1 MPSAKLIEKRK
12 EFEAKQLKLHTV
24 LEEAGSE
31 LDMTKVKSLGEG
43 DSKAKVDSIRK
54 MNKELEDIGKEVDA
68 LAELDS
74 ISSFD
79 LAREHAVKGAVDSP
93 PQPKGKK
100 DEDREQK
107 TIGQMFTE
115 SPEFKAYRPG
125 QRQSAPV
132 TLDVD
137 LKTHMTTAAGWA
149 PQSLRTGKV
158 MEFATRPIQIIDL
171 IPSGRTN
178 NAAIVYMEETSFTN
192 TAAEHVEDSGAMV
205 EATLALTQRTVTVQE
220 IGVWLPVTRQQ
231 LEDVAEV
238 TAYIDQ
244 RLSFMLRQRLDSQ
257 IIVGTGLTCFLA
269 GLLTNASRQTFVLAG
284 DQLDA
289 IYDASRRVRVTGRAN
304 PNAVIVHPNDWQPI
318 RLKRSND
325 GLYILG
331 NPNEPL
337 SRIWG
342 LQVVE
347 SDAITENS
355 ALVGDFASQCQLF
368 EKRGIVLEVTD
379 SHASLFINNVDVVK
393 ATVRVAMVNYRPSA
407 FCEISGM

>member
-31 LDMTKVKSLGEG
+31 LDMAKVKSLGEG

-54 MNKELEDIGKEVDA
+54 MNKELEDI
-68 LAELDS
+68 
-74 ISSFD
+74 
-79 LAREHAVKGAVDSP
+79 KGLEGAP
-93 PQPKGKK
+93 PQPMGRKA
-100 DEDREQK
+100 ENREEK
-107 TIGQMFTE
+107 SIGQMFTE
-115 SPEFKAYRPG
+115 SPEFKAFRPG
-125 QRQSAPV
+125 TRQSLPV
-132 TLDVD
+132 TLDIP
-137 LKTHMTTAAGWA
+137 LKTTMTTTAGWA

-158 MEFATRPIQIIDL
+158 VDYATRPIQIIDL
-171 IPSGRTN
+171 IPAGRTT
-178 NAAIVYMEETSFTN
+178 NAAIVYMEETGFTN
-192 TAAEHVEDSGAMV
+192 TAAEHVESTGAMV
-205 EATLALTQRTVTVQE
+205 EATLALTQRSVTVQE

-231 LEDVAEV
+231 LEDVEGI
-238 TAYIDQ
+238 TSYIDN

-269 GLLTNASRQTFVLAG
+269 GLLANAGRQTFVLAG

-289 IYDASRRVRVTGRAN
+289 IYDAARRVRVTGRAN

-342 LQVVE
+342 MQVVE
-347 SDAITENS
+347 SDAITEGS
-355 ALVGDFASQCQLF
+355 TLVGDFASQCELV

-379 SHASLFINNVDVVK
+379 SHASLFINNVDCVK
-393 ATVRVAMVNYRPSA
+393 ATVRVALVNYRPSA

>member
-31 LDMTKVKSLGEG
+31 LDMAKVKSLGEG

-79 LAREHAVKGAVDSP
+79 LAREHAVKGLEGAP
-93 PQPKGKK
+93 PQPMGRKA
-100 DEDREQK
+100 ENREEK
-107 TIGQMFTE
+107 SIGQMFTE
-115 SPEFKAYRPG
+115 SPEFKAFRPG
-125 QRQSAPV
+125 TRQSLPV
-132 TLDVD
+132 TLDIP
-137 LKTHMTTAAGWA
+137 LKTTMTTTAGWA

-158 MEFATRPIQIIDL
+158 VDYATRPIQIIDL
-171 IPSGRTN
+171 IPAGRTT
-178 NAAIVYMEETSFTN
+178 NAAIVYMEETGFTN
-192 TAAEHVEDSGAMV
+192 TAAEHVESTGAMV
-205 EATLALTQRTVTVQE
+205 EATLALTQRSVTVQE

-231 LEDVAEV
+231 LEDVEGI
-238 TAYIDQ
+238 TSYIDN

-269 GLLTNASRQTFVLAG
+269 GLLANAGRQTFVLAG

-289 IYDASRRVRVTGRAN
+289 IYDAARRVRVTGRAN

-342 LQVVE
+342 MQVVE
-347 SDAITENS
+347 SDAITEGS
-355 ALVGDFASQCQLF
+355 TLVGDFASQCELV

-379 SHASLFINNVDVVK
+379 SHASLFINNVDCVK
-393 ATVRVAMVNYRPSA
+393 ATVRVALVNYRPSA

>member
-1 MPSAKLIEKRK
+1 MPNAKLVEKRNELK
-12 EFEAKQLKLHTV
+12 AKQDKLHQV
-24 LEEAGSE
+24 LVE
-31 LDMTKVKSLGEG
+31 MG
-43 DSKAKVDSIRK
+43 DSGDLSKVASLQGDNKAKADAIRT
-54 MNKELEDIGKEVDA
+54 MNKELGDIGAECDTLQELESAYISDQARQKDA
-68 LAELDS
+68 EEA
-74 ISSFD
+74 
-79 LAREHAVKGAVDSP
+79 ARKGLPKPVKQGE
-93 PQPKGKK
+93 GG
-100 DEDREQK
+100 EQK
-107 TIGQMFTE
+107 SIGQMFVE
-115 SPEFKAYRPG
+115 SPEFKAFKPG

-149 PQSLRTGKV
+149 PQSLRTGRV
-158 MEFATRPIQIIDL
+158 VEFATRPIQIIDL
-171 IPSGRTN
+171 IPSGRTQS
-178 NAAIVYMEETSFTN
+178 AAIVYMEETAFTN
-192 TAAEHVEDSGAMV
+192 TAAEHVEDTGAMV
-205 EATLALTQRTVTVQE
+205 EATLALTQRSVTVQE

-231 LEDVAEV
+231 LEDVDQV

-269 GLLTNASRQTFVLAG
+269 GLLANAGRQTFVLAG
-284 DQLDA
+284 DQMDA
-289 IYDASRRVRVTGRAN
+289 IYDAARRVRVTARAN
-304 PNAVIVHPNDWQPI
+304 PNAVVIHPNDWQPI

-342 LQVVE
+342 MQLVE
-347 SDAITENS
+347 ADAITEGS
-355 ALVGDFASQCQLF
+355 ALVGDYANQCQLF

-393 ATVRVAMVNYRPSA
+393 ATVRVALVNYRPSA

>member
-1 MPSAKLIEKRK
+1 
-12 EFEAKQLKLHTV
+12 
-24 LEEAGSE
+24 
-31 LDMTKVKSLGEG
+31 
-43 DSKAKVDSIRK
+43 
-54 MNKELEDIGKEVDA
+54 MNKELGDIGAECDTLQELESAYISDQARQKDA
-68 LAELDS
+68 EQA
-74 ISSFD
+74 
-79 LAREHAVKGAVDSP
+79 ARRGL
-93 PQPKGKK
+93 PQPVKQG
-100 DEDREQK
+100 EGGEQK
-107 TIGQMFTE
+107 SIGQMFVE
-115 SPEFKAYRPG
+115 SPEFKAFKPG

-158 MEFATRPIQIIDL
+158 VEFATRPIQIIDL
-171 IPSGRTN
+171 IPSGRTQS
-178 NAAIVYMEETSFTN
+178 AAIVYMEETAFTN
-192 TAAEHVEDSGAMV
+192 TAAEHVEDTGAMV
-205 EATLALTQRTVTVQE
+205 EATLALTQRSVTVQE

-231 LEDVAEV
+231 LEDVDQV

-269 GLLTNASRQTFVLAG
+269 GLLANAGRQTFVLAG
-284 DQLDA
+284 DQMDA
-289 IYDASRRVRVTGRAN
+289 IYDAARRVRVTARAN
-304 PNAVIVHPNDWQPI
+304 PNAVVIHPNDWQPI

-331 NPNEPL
+331 NPNEPF

-342 LQVVE
+342 MQLVE
-347 SDAITENS
+347 ADAITEGS
-355 ALVGDFASQCQLF
+355 ALVGDYANQCQLF

-393 ATVRVAMVNYRPSA
+393 ATVRVALVNYRPSA